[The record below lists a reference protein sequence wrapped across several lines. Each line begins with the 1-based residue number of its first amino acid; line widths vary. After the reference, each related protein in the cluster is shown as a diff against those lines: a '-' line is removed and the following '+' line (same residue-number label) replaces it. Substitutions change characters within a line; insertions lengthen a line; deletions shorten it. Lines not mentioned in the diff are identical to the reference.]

1 MKFSAEV
8 TINKDREEVW
18 RLFDNVENLYK
29 WQLTLKEFKL
39 ESGGAGKPGAKS
51 RLKYLEGKREV
62 EMIETIIS
70 RNEPEEFSGT
80 YEMKG
85 AKHWIKNSFEVIDEN
100 KTKWVMDSEFQFS
113 GIYKLMTPF
122 IKGMIIKRTNSD
134 MNRFKNFAEGKLD

>member
-1 MKFSAEV
+1 MEAKLMKYSVEV
-8 TINKDREEVW
+8 SISKNREEVW

-29 WQLTLKEFKL
+29 WQPTLKEFNL
-39 ESGGAGKPGAKS
+39 ERGEAGKPGAKS
-51 RLKYLEGKREV
+51 RLKYLEGKREI

-70 RNEPEEFSGT
+70 RNQPEEFSGT

-113 GIYKLMTPF
+113 GIYILMTPF
-122 IKGMIIKRTNSD
+122 IKGMIIK
-134 MNRFKNFAEGKLD
+134 